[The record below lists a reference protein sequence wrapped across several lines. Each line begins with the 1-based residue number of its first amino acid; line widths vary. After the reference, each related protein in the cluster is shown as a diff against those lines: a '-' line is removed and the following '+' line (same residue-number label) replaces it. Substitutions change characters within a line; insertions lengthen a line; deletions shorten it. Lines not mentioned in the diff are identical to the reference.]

1 VIWVGAGPFLIAGL
15 LGVFADPL
23 ARQMRPS
30 TAVRLLTAL
39 ALSVSLCTGLILS
52 AAAVLLCAQWGPFPH
67 IGGWSATT
75 LRTRM
80 EFPIDAGLAALIV
93 VVSLFVAAILRAVQA
108 VRTLV
113 AADRSVNQFEPAS
126 GDLVIVDDDVPTA
139 YSIGG
144 LRGRIVVST
153 SMLAALSS
161 SERRV
166 LLAHEESHLRH
177 RHWLY
182 VQVAEIAVAA
192 NPLIR
197 PVVPSIKRSIERWA
211 DEDAALS
218 VGDRPLVARALA
230 RAALA
235 TVGRPAQPTAG
246 LAIANDRVAERV
258 TSLLGPTPSGKVL
271 PVALIASAA
280 VASWTIAAAVS
291 NWANNLVQLAESVYQ
306 RR

>member
-1 VIWVGAGPFLIAGL
+1 VIWVGAVPFVIAGL
-15 LGVFADPL
+15 LGMSADRL
-23 ARQMRPS
+23 GRQMRPS
-30 TAVRLLTAL
+30 TAVRLVTAL
-39 ALSVSLCTGLILS
+39 ALSVSLCTGLVLS
-52 AAAVLLCAQWGPFPH
+52 AAAVLLCAQWGPFPR

-75 LRTRM
+75 LRSGM

-93 VVSLFVAAILRAVQA
+93 VVSLMAAAIHRAAHA
-108 VRTLV
+108 VLALV
-113 AADRSVNQFEPAS
+113 AAYRSVSQFEPAS

-153 SMLAALSS
+153 SMLAALSA
-161 SERRV
+161 SERRA

-182 VQVAEIAVAA
+182 VQLAEIAIAA
-192 NPLIR
+192 NPLLR
-197 PVVPSIKRSIERWA
+197 PVVPSIRRGIERWA
-211 DEDAALS
+211 DEDAAVS
-218 VGDRPLVARALA
+218 VDDRPLVAHALA

-235 TVGRPAQPTAG
+235 TVGRPVQPATR
-246 LAIANDRVAERV
+246 LAIADDRVAERV
-258 TSLLGPTPSGKVL
+258 TLLLGPATRGKIL
-271 PVALIASAA
+271 PVVVIVSAA
-280 VASWTIAAAVS
+280 VISWTTAAAVS